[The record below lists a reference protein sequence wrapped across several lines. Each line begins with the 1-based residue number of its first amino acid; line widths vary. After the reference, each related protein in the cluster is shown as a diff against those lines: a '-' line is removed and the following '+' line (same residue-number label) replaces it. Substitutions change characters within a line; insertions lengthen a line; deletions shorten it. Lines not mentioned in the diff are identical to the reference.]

1 MTRGEFINDIQ
12 YWSELIDFCWEINCY
27 ICEDIY
33 DSEARDDYIDEDL
46 SYIIDGATWRSV
58 LDTLQD
64 YERDSG
70 YDYYYRDECGTFHG
84 LDDDDFENYKND
96 VLDWA
101 DNREVWDEEEEE
113 EDPELYVNPEDKIPV
128 EAEDVSMDELF
139 ASGISAL
146 SMKDIEENIIDQ
158 LLTA

>member
-1 MTRGEFINDIQ
+1 MFVMDIN
-12 YWSELIDFCWEINCY
+12 
-27 ICEDIY
+27 
-33 DSEARDDYIDEDL
+33 
-46 SYIIDGATWRSV
+46 
-58 LDTLQD
+58 
-64 YERDSG
+64 
-70 YDYYYRDECGTFHG
+70 
-84 LDDDDFENYKND
+84 DDDFENYKND